1 MLGAERVQFLG
12 RVSAAQLSACYAT
25 ASVYLSMS
33 RHEGFG
39 VPLLE
44 AMYRGVPVVAY
55 GAAAV
60 PDTMAGAGVATR
72 TNEPLEV
79 ARLLAALEHNPALK
93 QEMLAAQ
100 RARVAQLGQEAVAT
114 AIREAL
120 QPFLAGPSSPPGSSA
135 GDLAGVTL
143 VCPGLAAFPEAPAS
157 RLALQLAER
166 LSPHRLLTLDPSP
179 RPTQRAPRTQR
190 VGGQEVLAFSPD
202 EPLSREPSWPLP
214 GSSSLELALRTSRS
228 PLLFLPAD
236 ARLARDTLPFVSSR
250 AWGVR
255 DVKEAAPAPEVT
267 SHLGSRLLSVDFH
280 QPEPAVSALIQALR
294 PLGASR
300 AS

>member
-1 MLGAERVQFLG
+1 MLGAERVQLLG

-60 PDTMAGAGVATR
+60 PETMGGAGVATL

-79 ARLLAALEHNPALK
+79 ARLLAALEHNPALAR
-93 QEMLAAQ
+93 EMIAAQ
-100 RARVAQLGQEAVAT
+100 RARVARLGQEAVAV
-114 AIREAL
+114 AVREAL
-120 QPFLAGPSSPPGSSA
+120 EPFLKGPSSTSA
-135 GDLAGVTL
+135 SCAEESAGVTL
-143 VCPGLAAFPEAPAS
+143 VCPGLAAFPDAPDS
-157 RLALQLAER
+157 RLALRLAQR
-166 LSPHRLLTLDPSP
+166 LSPRRLLTLDPSP
-179 RPTQRAPRTQR
+179 LPTQRAPRTQR

-202 EPLSREPSWPLP
+202 EPLPREPSRPLP
-214 GSSSLELALRTSRS
+214 GSSSLEMALRTSRA

-236 ARLARDTLPFVSSR
+236 SLLARDTLPFVSSR
-250 AWGVR
+250 SWGAS
-255 DVKEAAPAPEVT
+255 DVKGAAPASEVT
-267 SHLGSRLLSVDFH
+267 SLLGSRLLSVDFH